1 MPKSENE
8 GVMCLVFFFHIYIY
22 GERERERWG
31 DWGGG
36 YLQVIKVY
44 SGLICD
50 TTAVVNRASSVGR
63 VILLVINNGYDNNT
77 PVARNSV

>member
-1 MPKSENE
+1 M
-8 GVMCLVFFFHIYIY
+8 
-22 GERERERWG
+22 
-31 DWGGG
+31 
-36 YLQVIKVY
+36 IKVY

-63 VILLVINNGYDNNT
+63 AILLVINNGYDNNT